1 MAIEAGT
8 AVEAGTAAQPGT
20 AARASKAADVAV
32 ITDDVREVVD
42 AQVERASLAAEAYR
56 RLDQAAVD
64 RIVDAM
70 VRAGLRAA
78 SELAMLAVRESG
90 FGVFEDK
97 VIKNFVATEFLN
109 DYLKDKKTVGVI
121 DCDKENGLEFIAEP
135 VGVIVAVTPITNPTS
150 TVLFKA
156 ICAAKT
162 RNTILF
168 RAHPMATRCALR
180 AVEILV
186 AAGEAAGLP
195 AGAIQVVPMPENNVT
210 HYLFR
215 HPDVDFLW
223 TTGGPRI
230 VQLTA
235 GKPCLS
241 VGPGNAPCYVHKSAD
256 LKGVVV
262 DVLISKT
269 FDASVICPAEQTM
282 IIDHEVYDEVVAEFV
297 RMGAY
302 LMNEQES
309 VALADFVF
317 EGDPAHGGGGKVNIE
332 ALGQRAPELARRV
345 GFEVPEHV
353 KVLLAELPADLDGL
367 VAHKLRQEKL
377 MPVLGVVRARDV
389 QHAIDCAVVVTEHGG
404 LGHTSSV
411 YARDEDVIQR
421 YASAVRTGRILVNA
435 PTAVG
440 ALGGV
445 YNSLPPTFSLGCGTW
460 GGSMTTDNVNYKNL
474 LNIKTVSRRK
484 TPPQWFRVPAD
495 IYFKSGSLEALDEER
510 FERVLV
516 VTDHVLEAGG
526 IVAQVL
532 SHLGGAHVKIFDDIL
547 PEPDFATVMAGV
559 AIVRD
564 YEPDALV
571 AIGGGSVLDAAK
583 AMRLFFEHPELSID
597 DLTLPFLDPRKRVAQ
612 YPQDK
617 HVLQLVAIPTTA
629 GSGSEVSPGAV
640 ITHDHRKVTLIDYCL
655 LPDKA
660 IVDPTLMVSLPPT
673 STADTGLDALT
684 HALEGAVSIFSSPYT
699 DAFCVQAVS
708 MIFEWLPRAF
718 RDGSD
723 IEART
728 GMADAA
734 TLAGLAFSNAFLG
747 VNHAL
752 AHAIG
757 ARFHIAHGR
766 ANALLLPHVLRYNAS
781 LPSKFMP
788 APGYSSYVAPEKYA
802 RMGRI
807 IFGGRD
813 DEERRGRLFDAV
825 DGLID
830 ELGMPRTLKDAGVPE
845 DEFLAAIPELVD
857 IAFQDVCMRTNP
869 RMPLLVELEQLLRAA
884 YYGNT
889 PADAFRAN

>member
-1 MAIEAGT
+1 M
-8 AVEAGTAAQPGT
+8 Q
-20 AARASKAADVAV
+20 ARARTTVSNSSMGSQ
-32 ITDDVREVVD
+32 ISEDVRGLVD
-42 AQVERASLAAEAYR
+42 AQVEQARLAAAEFR
-56 RLDQAAVD
+56 GFDQAAVD
-64 RIVDAM
+64 RVVDAM
-70 VRAGLRAA
+70 VRAGLRATA
-78 SELAMLAVRESG
+78 ELARLAVEETG

-109 DYLKDKKTVGVI
+109 DYLKNKKTVGVI
-121 DCDKENGLEFIAEP
+121 DSDRANGLEFIAEP
-135 VGVIVAVTPITNPTS
+135 IGVIVAVTPITNPTS

-162 RNTILF
+162 RNAILF
-168 RAHPMATRCALR
+168 RAHPLATRSALR
-180 AVEILV
+180 VVELLT

-195 AGAIQVVPMPENNVT
+195 VGAIQVVPMPENEVT
-210 HYLFR
+210 HYLFK
-215 HPDVDFLW
+215 HPAVDFLW

-230 VQLTA
+230 VQLTNEA

-241 VGPGNAPCYVHKSAD
+241 VGPGNAPCYIHKSAD

-269 FDASVICPAEQTM
+269 FDASVICPAEQTI
-282 IIDHEVYDEVVAEFV
+282 IIDHEVFDEVVAEFV
-297 RMGAY
+297 HMGAY
-302 LMNEQES
+302 LMSDDET

-317 EGDPAHGGGGKVNIE
+317 EGGGGKVNMR
-332 ALGQRAPELARRV
+332 ALGQRAPELASRA
-345 GFEVPEHV
+345 GIEVPNDV
-353 KVLLAELPADLDGL
+353 KVLLAELPADLESL
-367 VAHKLRQEKL
+367 TTHKLRQEKL
-377 MPVLGVVRARDV
+377 MPVLGLVRARDV

-411 YARDEDVIQR
+411 YARDEKVIQR
-421 YASAVRTGRILVNA
+421 FAAAVRTGRILVNA

-484 TPPQWFRVPAD
+484 APPQWFRVPAD
-495 IYFKSGSLEALDEER
+495 IYFKSGSLVALDEEH
-510 FERVLV
+510 FDRVLI

-526 IVAQVL
+526 VVAQVR
-532 SHLGGAHVKIFDDIL
+532 SHLGLAHVKIFDDIL
-547 PEPDFATVMAGV
+547 PEPDFGTVMAGV
-559 AIVRD
+559 GLVREF
-564 YEPDALV
+564 EPDVLV
-571 AIGGGSVLDAAK
+571 AIGGGSVLDASK
-583 AMRLFFEHPELSID
+583 AMRLFYEHPELTLD

-617 HVLQLVAIPTTA
+617 HQLGLIAIPTTA

-640 ITHDHRKVTLIDYCL
+640 ITHENRKVTLIDYCL

-660 IVDPTLMVSLPPT
+660 IIDPTLMVTLPPA

-718 RDGSD
+718 RDGTD

-757 ARFHIAHGR
+757 VKFHIAHGR
-766 ANALLLPHVLRYNAS
+766 ANALLLPHVLRYNSA

-802 RMGRI
+802 RIGRI

-813 DEERRGRLFDAV
+813 DEERRRRLFDAV
-825 DGLID
+825 EGLID
-830 ELGMPRTLKDAGVPE
+830 ELGMPRSMKDVGVLE
-845 DEFLAAIPELVD
+845 ADFLAAIPELVD
-857 IAFQDVCMRTNP
+857 IAFQDVCLRTNP
-869 RMPLLVELEQLLRAA
+869 RMPLLPELEELLRAA
-884 YYGNT
+884 YYGSAPS
-889 PADAFRAN
+889 PAPEVTDE